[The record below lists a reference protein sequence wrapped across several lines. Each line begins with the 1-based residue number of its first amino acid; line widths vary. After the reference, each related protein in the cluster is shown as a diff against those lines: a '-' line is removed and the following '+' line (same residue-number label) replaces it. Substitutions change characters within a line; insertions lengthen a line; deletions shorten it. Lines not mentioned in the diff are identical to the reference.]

1 MMDAWA
7 KRRTAVAAEK
17 AADIEAI
24 ARDEQAAVQAE
35 QAEKTDEELLAEFDL
50 PNPDELTADDNFKA
64 FMASAVP
71 ARLRQR
77 ALRRLWGLNPV
88 LANVDGLV
96 EYGEDYTDA
105 ATVVEN
111 LQTAY
116 QVGKGMLKHVEEL
129 ARQAEELAEDDQ
141 SIAELDDLEE
151 EPPEEELVEMQ
162 EPHDVAAIEPQT
174 EEIELTPTPRPR
186 RMQFSFEAETT
197 A

>member
-7 KRRTAVAAEK
+7 KRRAAVAAEE

-50 PNPDELTADDNFKA
+50 PNPDELTADDDFKA

-151 EPPEEELVEMQ
+151 EPLEDELA
-162 EPHDVAAIEPQT
+162 EPPPHAVQ
-174 EEIELTPTPRPR
+174 L
-186 RMQFSFEAETT
+186 
-197 A
+197 